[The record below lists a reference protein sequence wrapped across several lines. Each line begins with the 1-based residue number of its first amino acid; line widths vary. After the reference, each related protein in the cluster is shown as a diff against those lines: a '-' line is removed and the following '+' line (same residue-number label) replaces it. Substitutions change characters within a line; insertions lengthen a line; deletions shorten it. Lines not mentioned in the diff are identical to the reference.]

1 VLFGILVTRARTADR
16 GSAMGI
22 FTAFFDVG
30 IAVGGPLIGALIMG
44 AGFAVAFAAT
54 AGIVAMGMLVFG
66 AWDRGR

>member
-1 VLFGILVTRARTADR
+1 
-16 GSAMGI
+16 MGI